1 MADNAAT
8 ILVEFVYAEPH
19 RAIVKSLSLPQGA
32 KVADALLEAAKD
44 VRLMSIDLMRA
55 ALGIHGQV
63 VRCDQVLRDGD
74 RVEVYRPLREDP
86 KTARRKR
93 ARLPRPT

>member
-1 MADNAAT
+1 MADTGAM
-8 ILVEFVYAEPH
+8 IRVEVVYAQPQ

-32 KVADALLEAAKD
+32 KVEDALLEAAKD
-44 VRLMSIDLMRA
+44 VQLMSIDLMRA

-74 RVEVYRPLREDP
+74 RVEIYRPLLEDP
-86 KTARRKR
+86 KAARRKR
-93 ARLPRPT
+93 ARRSYG